1 MNNLK
6 VLEMEIKL
14 FKKEYSKAELLISN
28 ITAIISCV
36 ILFKSGL
43 IISLISSI
51 IINFIIKKIYIKFI
65 KKEQERL
72 KI

>member
-51 IINFIIKKIYIKFI
+51 IINFIIKKTYIKFI